1 MSAYF
6 EGDRSLVEISA
17 YKENGDT
24 KVEFLPCE
32 RDYQVKPFI
41 KKIH

>member
-6 EGDRSLVEISA
+6 EGGGSLAEVSA

-24 KVEFLPCE
+24 KVEFLSCE
-32 RDYQVKPFI
+32 RDYQVKLFI